1 MKTNMWSRLSQ
12 AVRVHWKPPFRFTC
26 ENRMPLAVCAW
37 AKDGIANRQ
46 NLKKPMIPLGLRPVI
61 EMYMDYLSLM
71 PIAKPKSAATNA
83 R

>member
-1 MKTNMWSRLSQ
+1 
-12 AVRVHWKPPFRFTC
+12 
-26 ENRMPLAVCAW
+26 MPLAVCAW

-46 NLKKPMIPLGLRPVI
+46 NLKKLMIPLGLRPVI